1 METNFKVL
9 EQFLFDSGLKH
20 SDFYVITIYK
30 SRIGLQGNFDRSV
43 GLSASKYSDAV
54 LDKDSGY
61 IEFNFQYNGAN
72 IEITLT

>member
-1 METNFKVL
+1 MEANFKVL
-9 EQFLFDSGLKH
+9 EQFLFDSCLKH

-30 SRIGLQGNFDRSV
+30 SSIRLQGNFDRQI

-61 IEFNFQYNGAN
+61 IEFNFKYNGAN
-72 IEITLT
+72 IDITLT

>member
-30 SRIGLQGNFDRSV
+30 SSIRLQGNFDRQV
-43 GLSASKYSDAV
+43 GLSASKYGDGKLTS
-54 LDKDSGY
+54 DSGY
-61 IEFNFQYNGAN
+61 VEFNFQYNGAN
-72 IEITLT
+72 IDITLT

>member
-1 METNFKVL
+1 METNFKLL

-30 SRIGLQGNFDRSV
+30 SSIRLQGNFDRQI

-72 IEITLT
+72 IDITLT

>member
-9 EQFLFDSGLKH
+9 EQFLAESGLKA
-20 SDFYVITIYK
+20 SDFYSIGINR
-30 SRIGLQGNFDRSV
+30 SRINMQGKFDGSV
-43 GLSASKYSDAV
+43 GLSASKYGDAV

-72 IEITLT
+72 IDITLT

>member
-1 METNFKVL
+1 MEANFKLL
-9 EQFLFDSGLKH
+9 EQFLFDSCLKH

-30 SRIGLQGNFDRSV
+30 NRIALQGNFDRSV
-43 GLSASKYSDAV
+43 GLSASNYSDGV
-54 LDKDSGY
+54 LTKDSGY

>member
-1 METNFKVL
+1 MEINFKVL

-30 SRIGLQGNFDRSV
+30 SAIRLQGDFDRQI

-61 IEFNFQYNGAN
+61 IVFNFQYNGVN
-72 IEITLT
+72 IDITLT

>member
-1 METNFKVL
+1 METNFKLL
-9 EQFLFDSGLKH
+9 EQFLTESGLRA
-20 SDFYVITIYK
+20 SDFYSITIHR
-30 SRIGLQGNFDRSV
+30 SRVNLQGNFDRSV